1 MSGGVS
7 NILLFEQRQRG
18 DLWRLQLCT
27 YKGSTAIDW
36 RKWYQD
42 DEGEVR
48 ATKQGVRIPLER
60 QPDLLAAIEACQL
73 EKTSDARRSAVK

>member
-1 MSGGVS
+1 MSGGAS

-42 DEGEVR
+42 DEGAVR

-73 EKTSDARRSAVK
+73 ESAPDGHPAAS

>member
-1 MSGGVS
+1 MSGADN

-18 DLWRLQLCT
+18 DFWKLQLCT
-27 YKGSTAIDW
+27 YNGNTAIDW
-36 RKWYQD
+36 RKWYLD
-42 DEGEVR
+42 DEGVMR

-73 EKTSDARRSAVK
+73 KDAPDRHSPVS